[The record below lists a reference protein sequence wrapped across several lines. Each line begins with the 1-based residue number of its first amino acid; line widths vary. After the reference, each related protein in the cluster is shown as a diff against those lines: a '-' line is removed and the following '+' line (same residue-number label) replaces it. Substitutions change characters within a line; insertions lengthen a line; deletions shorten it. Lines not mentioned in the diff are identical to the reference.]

1 MLEARRV
8 YDGPSIASVRRESA
22 ETPDLVVVG
31 AASRDL
37 TDRDARGWRLGG
49 SATYCSLAAARLGL
63 RVGCLVGVD
72 GLAADADELELLR
85 LAGVLLR
92 PVALEHGPVFD
103 NIEEDGHRH
112 QRWRSMSDAIPV
124 AALPDEWRTAGGW
137 LLGPVAGEL
146 PDGWAAAVP
155 ADARV
160 GLGWQ
165 GLLRDFGA
173 DGWMERKEPAASPL
187 VGRAG
192 LACASVDDLP
202 PGFDVAEL
210 RRLASAATIVVTAG
224 AQGSLV
230 LQGAGINRYAAVAA
244 DGVEDPTG
252 AGDVFMAALMVAWL
266 AWGELATPYSL
277 LFAAAAG
284 SLVVEGV
291 GLAGVATRVEV
302 ESRMGDHP
310 PRDRSRD

>member
-1 MLEARRV
+1 M
-8 YDGPSIASVRRESA
+8 SV

-37 TDRDARGWRLGG
+37 TDRDKRGWRLGG

-63 RVGCLVGVD
+63 RVACLVGVD
-72 GLAADADELELLR
+72 ALAADADELELLR
-85 LAGVLLR
+85 LAGVRLR
-92 PVALEHGPVFD
+92 PVALEHGPVFE

-112 QRWRSMSDAIPV
+112 QRWRSQSDAIPV
-124 AALPDEWRTAGGW
+124 AALPDEWRLAGGW
-137 LLGPVAGEL
+137 LLVPVAGEL
-146 PDGWAAAVP
+146 PDDWAAAVP
-155 ADARV
+155 RDARV

-173 DGWMERKEPAASPL
+173 DGWMERKAPAASPL
-187 VGRAG
+187 ARRAG

-202 PGFDVAEL
+202 SGFDVGEL
-210 RRLASAATIVVTAG
+210 RRLASTATIVVTAG
-224 AQGSLV
+224 AHGGLV
-230 LQGAGINRYAAVAA
+230 LQGAGLNRYAALAA
-244 DGVEDPTG
+244 GGVEDPTG

-266 AWGELATPYSL
+266 TSGELATPRSL

-291 GLAGVATRVEV
+291 GLAGVATREAV
-302 ESRMGDHP
+302 ESRMD
-310 PRDRSRD
+310 DRP